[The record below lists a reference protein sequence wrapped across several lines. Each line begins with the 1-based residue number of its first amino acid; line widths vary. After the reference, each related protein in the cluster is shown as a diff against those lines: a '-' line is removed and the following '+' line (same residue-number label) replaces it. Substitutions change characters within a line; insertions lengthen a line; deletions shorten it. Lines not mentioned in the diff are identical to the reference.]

1 MSPSEEERGRP
12 LSEEIT
18 AWEFLYNVRQV
29 RASETGPGSSME
41 PEKMKVKICLVG
53 EGAVGKTCLIRRFIH
68 DQFDDRYIS
77 TLGAKVSKKEL
88 RVDAD
93 GAPVDVDMTI
103 WDIMGE
109 KGFRELLKEAYFH
122 GAQGV
127 LAVCDITRME
137 TLTDLDEWVAA
148 VVKVTGQVP
157 VEFLANKADLK
168 EEAAITSA
176 DLEAAAKAHDAPF
189 LFTSAK
195 TGENVETAFAQLAKL
210 ISARAHAQ

>member
-1 MSPSEEERGRP
+1 MD
-12 LSEEIT
+12 
-18 AWEFLYNVRQV
+18 
-29 RASETGPGSSME
+29 

-88 RVDAD
+88 LVDGAD
-93 GAPVDVDMTI
+93 GQISVDMTI

-127 LAVCDITRME
+127 IAVCDVTRKE
-137 TLTDLDEWVAA
+137 TLDDLEEWVAA
-148 VVKVTGQVP
+148 VVKVTGKVP
-157 VEFLANKADLK
+157 VEFLANKSDLK
-168 EEAAITSA
+168 DQTVVHEDDVARAAG
-176 DLEAAAKAHDAPF
+176 AHGAPF

-195 TGENVETAFAQLAKL
+195 TGENVERAFAELAKL
-210 ISARAHAQ
+210 IAAKAVAH

>member
-1 MSPSEEERGRP
+1 
-12 LSEEIT
+12 
-18 AWEFLYNVRQV
+18 
-29 RASETGPGSSME
+29 ME

-88 RVDAD
+88 VVKNPRSD
-93 GAPVDVDMTI
+93 GDIAVDMTI

-122 GAQGV
+122 GAQGI
-127 LAVCDITRME
+127 LAVCDLTRKD
-137 TLTDLDEWVAA
+137 TLGELHDWIAA
-148 VVKVTGQVP
+148 VHKVTGQIP
-157 VEFLANKADLK
+157 IQFLANKV
-168 EEAAITSA
+168 
-176 DLEAAAKAHDAPF
+176 DLEKQRALLEEDVKKVADVHKSSY

-195 TGENVETAFAQLAKL
+195 TGQNVEAGFQGLAGMIAEK
-210 ISARAHAQ
+210 SAK

>member
-1 MSPSEEERGRP
+1 
-12 LSEEIT
+12 
-18 AWEFLYNVRQV
+18 
-29 RASETGPGSSME
+29 ME
-41 PEKMKVKICLVG
+41 PERMKVKICLVG

-77 TLGAKVSKKEL
+77 TLGAKVSKKEIV
-88 RVDAD
+88 VDAD
-93 GAPVDVDMTI
+93 GAQVSVDMTI

-127 LAVCDITRME
+127 LAVCDVTRAE
-137 TLTDLDEWVAA
+137 TLTDLDDWVAA
-148 VVKVTGQVP
+148 VVKVTGQIP

-168 EEAAITSA
+168 DEQVVTAE
-176 DLEAAAKAHDAPF
+176 DLESAAKTHAAPF

-195 TGENVETAFAQLAKL
+195 TGENVEQAFANLAKMV
-210 ISARAHAQ
+210 SARAHTA

>member
-1 MSPSEEERGRP
+1 
-12 LSEEIT
+12 
-18 AWEFLYNVRQV
+18 
-29 RASETGPGSSME
+29 ME

-77 TLGAKVSKKEL
+77 TLGAKVSKKEIV
-88 RVDAD
+88 VDGAD
-93 GAPVDVDMTI
+93 GSIAIDMTI

-127 LAVCDITRME
+127 LAVCDITRKE
-137 TLTDLDEWVAA
+137 SLDDLDEWVAA
-148 VVKVTGQVP
+148 VVKVTGRVP

-168 EEAAITSA
+168 DQQVVNEA
-176 DLEAAAKAHDAPF
+176 DLAKAAGTHGAPF

-195 TGENVETAFAQLAKL
+195 TGENVERAFAELAKM
-210 ISARAHAQ
+210 ITAKAVAH

>member
-1 MSPSEEERGRP
+1 
-12 LSEEIT
+12 
-18 AWEFLYNVRQV
+18 
-29 RASETGPGSSME
+29 ME
-41 PEKMKVKICLVG
+41 PERMKVKICLVG

-88 RVDAD
+88 VVDAD
-93 GAPVDVDMTI
+93 GKSVSMDMTI

-127 LAVCDITRME
+127 LAVCDVTRMD
-137 TLTDLDEWVAA
+137 TLTDLDDWVAA
-148 VVKVTGQVP
+148 VVKVTGSVP

-168 EEAAITSA
+168 DQQVVQAA
-176 DLEAAAKAHDAPF
+176 DLETAARTHGAPF

-195 TGENVETAFAQLAKL
+195 TGENVERAFADLAKL
-210 ISARAHAQ
+210 ITARAHAR